1 MDGQK
6 TTATKAWIGGLVSW
20 GFGMLLPIL
29 ERWLMT
35 DLPSDV
41 ENAIM
46 AAITGA
52 VVGGLVWFFPNKP
65 IEDKPNE
72 NEG

>member
-20 GFGMLLPIL
+20 GFGMMLPMI
-29 ERWLMT
+29 ERGLMV
-35 DLPSDV
+35 DLPPDV
-41 ENAIM
+41 ESAIM

-65 IEDKPNE
+65 IVEESKK
-72 NEG
+72 